1 MKFNITKT
9 TKLFLF
15 LFSMSVLF
23 ACSSDDNGGGN
34 ATGTESSISYKVNG
48 QAFNCNIVGYAVDEF
63 DRQTISGGFNNDS
76 NNSVSLKVLGDQV
89 GSDAFFGNTTIT
101 YNGVEYYFFGG
112 NVIINNTEKVQGTF
126 SGTFTN
132 TSGDNELSIT
142 VTEGRF
148 EIFKD

>member
-1 MKFNITKT
+1 MKFNVTKT

-15 LFSMSVLF
+15 LFSMSILF
-23 ACSSDDNGGGN
+23 ACSSDDDGGT

-48 QAFNCNIVGYAVDEF
+48 QTFNCNIVGYAVDEF
-63 DRQTISGGFNNDS
+63 NHISISGGFSNDS
-76 NNSVSLKVLGDQV
+76 DNSVSFEVRPQSV
-89 GSDAFFGNTTIT
+89 GSDAFYGFPVII
-101 YNGVEYYFFGG
+101 YNGEEYYAYVG

-126 SGTFTN
+126 SGTFTD
-132 TSGDNELSIT
+132 GNEQTIT